1 MTIEN
6 FWTEEV
12 VEEEVVEEAIDKTRE
27 EIIETK
33 GYLKNQNCYDNNAIT
48 KYESYKDE
56 FPEAYENALAS
67 KNKFDA
73 EFDDKNS
80 IDIFFTKYKN
90 KPGIKEKRGLIKKKK
105 NYISYKENR
114 KKTLKINQR
123 EMKEN
128 FDKLDN
134 EYGLLNKYINKKA
147 SGDTE
152 FVKLES
158 ILNQVG
164 LDMSSSKD
172 KVMSHMAIIEVQ
184 KDKAK
189 GVFDNISNDITE
201 INDEITEIND
211 EIKDYETI
219 IQQNLEEEQRKV
231 QIIDDY
237 IANHKY
243 LNLEIS
249 ALNGRVRHIETQW
262 WYLQKNF
269 NEYYNSYFNEYAFEY
284 TSNGKNDDENTDIS
298 INLYE
303 KQETA
308 LLNAYQNLLR
318 DYLEAYFNKEWKNE
332 IRWDNEMSFVNI
344 KEELAIYNSIPNKE
358 KIDITLLSNIANNNH
373 NNKRIK
379 IIALYDIITA
389 IWTEEIQNNLYPSN
403 NQRVSPRPINK
414 EKEEEGIDYN
424 FTRYPNDIDD
434 NGDPREVFKNDA
446 DERDYRKV
454 IEDLG

>member
-1 MTIEN
+1 
-6 FWTEEV
+6 
-12 VEEEVVEEAIDKTRE
+12 
-27 EIIETK
+27 
-33 GYLKNQNCYDNNAIT
+33 
-48 KYESYKDE
+48 
-56 FPEAYENALAS
+56 
-67 KNKFDA
+67 
-73 EFDDKNS
+73 
-80 IDIFFTKYKN
+80 
-90 KPGIKEKRGLIKKKK
+90 
-105 NYISYKENR
+105 
-114 KKTLKINQR
+114 
-123 EMKEN
+123 MKEN